1 MNPRASTIPR
11 ADPTAPPI
19 AHTLVVVSCAYTAL
33 TTGERFGLLDRER
46 AFYARLWPNF
56 RQVVFVSYGGA
67 QDHAVAEALV
77 HAMSGRVR
85 CVCNDADLEPGV
97 FLAGVP
103 DRVAR
108 LASGADSALILTEQ
122 FWGGDVAVT
131 ITNCLRHNGLRVGLA
146 ARGGYHWSWTMLRE
160 HGPDSPQFAQARY
173 LEGELCRAADI
184 VIATTPRILDDL
196 AFQHALPR
204 SRLRLVPNFVLT
216 DADPAPVPARKPGLV
231 LTAGRLAREKRVGL
245 LIEAVATLSASVPN
259 LRLLVVGDGPESDA
273 LVDLARRLN
282 APVEFRARV
291 PHHELL
297 GLMRAC
303 RVYAQCSEYEGHPKT
318 VLEAMSSAAPVLVT
332 DSPGLADRVHPGR
345 TGLVTPATAE
355 PIAAALHTL
364 LSDDALAETLGR
376 AASAA
381 VRAELGLDA
390 VYPLYRRACAD
401 AMSSAGAFTAAP
413 PPIVRWDQPLLN
425 LAPPAAAAAWHAG
438 LHAFAKRL
446 GPAAARAFREDLLAR
461 LTGHAPATNDRA

>member
-1 MNPRASTIPR
+1 MPR
-11 ADPTAPPI
+11 ADPALPPI

-33 TTGERFGLLDRER
+33 TTGQRFGLLDRER

-56 RQVVFVSYGGA
+56 RQVVFVSYGA
-67 QDHAVAEALV
+67 ADDHAVADTLV
-77 HAMSGRVR
+77 PAMSGRVR
-85 CVCNDADLEPGV
+85 CICNDADLEPGV

-108 LASGADSALILTEQ
+108 LTAGTDSALVLTEQ

-131 ITNCLRHNGLRVGLA
+131 IANGLRHNGLRVGLA

-184 VIATTPRILDDL
+184 IIATTPRILDDL
-196 AFQHALPR
+196 SFQHALPR

-216 DADPAPVPARKPGLV
+216 DADPAPISARTPGLV
-231 LTAGRLAREKRVGL
+231 LTAGRLAREKRIGL
-245 LIEAVATLSASVPN
+245 LIEAIASRSADIQRP
-259 LRLLVVGDGPESDA
+259 RLLVVGDGPDA
-273 LVDLARRLN
+273 APLADLARRLN
-282 APVEFRARV
+282 APVEFRSRV
-291 PHHELL
+291 PHHEIL

-318 VLEAMSSAAPVLVT
+318 VLEAMSCGAPLLVT
-332 DSPGLADRVHPGR
+332 DSPGLSDRVRHGQ
-345 TGLVTPATAE
+345 TGLVAPATAE

-364 LSDDALAETLGR
+364 LTDDALADSLGR

-401 AMSSAGAFTAAP
+401 AMSSAGAFAAAP

-438 LHAFAKRL
+438 LHAFTRRL